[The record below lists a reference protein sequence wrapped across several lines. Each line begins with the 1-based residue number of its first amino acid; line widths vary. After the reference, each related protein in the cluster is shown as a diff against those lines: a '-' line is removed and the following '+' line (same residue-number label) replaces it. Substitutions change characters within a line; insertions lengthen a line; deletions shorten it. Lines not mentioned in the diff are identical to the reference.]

1 MVKNSEDKDKTEI
14 ISELV
19 ELSAK
24 PVITAKNYWHES
36 IYNILRGKKEKIK
49 GEKEY
54 SVYLQAELIY
64 FRNLWNK
71 QLDIMYAWGKEE
83 KIPEPSKINDII
95 AYMEQQSET
104 IIENGKIMFKDG
116 KNLDK
121 DDLAFI
127 ERYTS
132 ITELTQRIIALEEDY
147 LYFKI
152 RDYITLNVYQFISHN
167 EELAVDLLKGNTKET
182 VQRIADL
189 ISNFADV
196 CMYIDSNEE

>member
-36 IYNILRGKKEKIK
+36 IYNILRDKKEKVK

-104 IIENGKIMFKDG
+104 IIENGKITFKDG

-132 ITELTQRIIALEEDY
+132 ITELPERIIALEEDY

-167 EELAVDLLKGNTKET
+167 EELSVDLLKGNTKET

>member
-36 IYNILRGKKEKIK
+36 IYNILRDKKEKVK
-49 GEKEY
+49 DEKEY
-54 SVYLQAELIY
+54 SVYLQTELIY

-83 KIPEPSKINDII
+83 KIPDPSKINDII

-121 DDLAFI
+121 NDLAFI

-182 VQRIADL
+182 VQRLADL

-196 CMYIDSNEE
+196 CMYIDSNEG

>member
-36 IYNILRGKKEKIK
+36 IYNILRDKKEKVK
-49 GEKEY
+49 DEKEY
-54 SVYLQAELIY
+54 SVYLQTELIY

-132 ITELTQRIIALEEDY
+132 ITELPERIIALEEDY

-196 CMYIDSNEE
+196 CMYIDSNEG